1 MVEQQA
7 TDSRR
12 SAANLIITEILADRF
27 GAFRQGASIRANKRY
42 DVVVTGKRTNGAQN
56 LLIDADDTLW
66 ENNVYFERAIARF
79 ISFLNHREYSPEQ
92 VREVLNQVER
102 ESIVQHGYG
111 LHSFAHS
118 LIDTFE
124 RLSVEPVTPELH
136 EKIRGFAHEI
146 ADHPVEFLPYVP
158 ETLQY
163 LSERH
168 HLILVTKGAIAEQSG
183 KVERSGLKEY
193 FAAVEIV
200 AEKNPDVYRSV
211 TSKYALSANETWMI
225 GNSPKSDIN
234 PALVAGLNAVFI
246 PHGQTWIL
254 EHEEVAPA
262 PPEQQ
267 LLIVDRFAELR
278 EHF

>member
-1 MVEQQA
+1 M
-7 TDSRR
+7 TSRQ
-12 SAANLIITEILADRF
+12 N
-27 GAFRQGASIRANKRY
+27 
-42 DVVVTGKRTNGAQN
+42 NGAQT

-66 ENNVYFERAIARF
+66 ENNVYFERAIGRF

-102 ESIVQHGYG
+102 ESIVRHGYG

-118 LIDTFE
+118 LVDTFE

-136 EKIRGFAHEI
+136 EKIHGFAHEI
-146 ADHPVEFLPYVP
+146 ADHPVEILTLVP

-163 LSERH
+163 LSARH
-168 HLILVTKGAIAEQSG
+168 HLILMTKGAIAEQSG
-183 KVERSGLKEY
+183 KIERSGLKEY

-200 AEKNPDVYRSV
+200 AEKDPAVYRSV
-211 TSKYALSANETWMI
+211 TSKYALAKNETWMI

-234 PALVAGLNAVFI
+234 PALAAGLNAVFI

-262 PPEQQ
+262 SPPQH
-267 LLIVDRFAELR
+267 LLVVERFAELR